1 MVGQD
6 FGSRLNV
13 TGGTRVEYSNVLINA
28 APTIGTQSSKVT
40 DWLDVLP
47 AVSATFKY
55 NDFVNFRVSASQT
68 LSRPEYRELAPI
80 MYREVMGFDNVF
92 GNPNLKRALIQ
103 NYDFRWEYYSNEGEV
118 FSIGVFAKNFTN
130 PIERVYQ
137 GSSGTRIIT
146 FVNAEGAS
154 NYGVEVEL
162 RKNLGDYFIV
172 STNATVM
179 NSDIRLTKGTSA
191 VTNTN
196 RAMVGQAPYMFNTG
210 LTWNYN
216 DASISLLYNVVGPR
230 ITEAGEIP
238 LPDVVEQKRD
248 IVDISARFPLWNNL
262 SVRMD
267 IKNILD
273 APYQLLQG
281 NIVRE
286 SYTVG
291 RGFNIGFNWKP

>member
-1 MVGQD
+1 M
-6 FGSRLNV
+6 
-13 TGGTRVEYSNVLINA
+13 YSHV
-28 APTIGTQSSKVT
+28 KH
-40 DWLDVLP
+40 
-47 AVSATFKY
+47 
-55 NDFVNFRVSASQT
+55 
-68 LSRPEYRELAPI
+68 
-80 MYREVMGFDNVF
+80 
-92 GNPNLKRALIQ
+92 
-103 NYDFRWEYYSNEGEV
+103 
-118 FSIGVFAKNFTN
+118 FTN

-146 FVNAEGAS
+146 FVNAEGAD
-154 NYGVEVEL
+154 NYGVELEL
-162 RKNLGDYFIV
+162 RKNLGDYFV
-172 STNATVM
+172 LSTNATIM
-179 NSDIRLTKGTSA
+179 NSDIQLTKGASA

-216 DASISLLYNVVGPR
+216 DASMTLLYNVVGSR
-230 ITEAGEIP
+230 ITEAGETP
-238 LPDVVEQKRD
+238 LPDVIEQKRD
-248 IVDISARFPLWNNL
+248 VVDLSARFPLWNNV

-286 SYTVG
+286 RYTMG

>member
-1 MVGQD
+1 
-6 FGSRLNV
+6 
-13 TGGTRVEYSNVLINA
+13 
-28 APTIGTQSSKVT
+28 
-40 DWLDVLP
+40 
-47 AVSATFKY
+47 
-55 NDFVNFRVSASQT
+55 VNFRVSASQT

-162 RKNLGDYFIV
+162 RKNLGDYFTV

-291 RGFNIGFNWKP
+291 RGFNVGFNWKP

>member
-1 MVGQD
+1 M
-6 FGSRLNV
+6 NV

-28 APTIGTQSSKVT
+28 TPTIGRQSSKVT

-162 RKNLGDYFIV
+162 RKNLGDYFTV

-216 DASISLLYNVVGPR
+216 EASISLLYNVVGPR

-291 RGFNIGFNWKP
+291 RGFNVGFNWKP